1 MGVRDL
7 LEEARRAL
15 LAANGAAGAA
25 SLEAEALLAHVL
37 EHSRAW
43 LYAHPG
49 DEVAAEAGERF
60 LELVQRRV
68 GGEPL
73 AYLTGER
80 EFWSL
85 RLRVSPAVLI
95 PRPET
100 ELLVEATLAQL
111 PREAGALRVADIGT
125 GSGAIALALASERP
139 AWTIVATDRSRAALA
154 VARDNARRLNLDH
167 VFPCLG
173 SWCAPLRGPLD
184 AIVSNP
190 PYVRAGDPHLLR
202 GDCRHEPKLALTP
215 GADEWLAFREI
226 SRQAAALLKQGG
238 WLLFEHGWDQGA
250 GVRDLLT
257 QAGFA
262 DPETL
267 RDLQGHERV
276 TLGRLSRPRA

>member
-1 MGVRDL
+1 MQT
-7 LEEARRAL
+7 ARRTLERAQG
-15 LAANGAAGAA
+15 ANGAA

-37 EHSRAW
+37 GTSRAW
-43 LYAHPG
+43 LYAHSG
-49 DEVAAEAGERF
+49 DEVGPEARERF
-60 LELVQRRV
+60 LELLARRV
-68 GGEPL
+68 AGEPL

-85 RLRVSPAVLI
+85 RLQVNPAVLI

-100 ELLVEATLAQL
+100 ELLVEATLARL
-111 PREAGALRVADIGT
+111 PRDAGPRRVADIGT

-139 AWTIVATDRSRAALA
+139 SWTIVATDRSRAALA
-154 VARDNARRLNLDH
+154 VARANARRLGMER

-173 SWCAPLRGPLD
+173 SWCAPLRGPFH

-190 PYVRAGDPHLLR
+190 PYVRADDPHLLS
-202 GDCRHEPKLALTP
+202 GDCRHEPELALTP
-215 GADEWLAFREI
+215 GADEWLAFGEI
-226 SRQAAALLKQGG
+226 SRQAARLLKPDG

-250 GVRDLLT
+250 GVRDLLE

-262 DPETL
+262 ELETL

-276 TLGRLSRPRA
+276 TLGRLSPPPA